1 MSMGGNS
8 VIAQARKE
16 AAQTGYKKVSN
27 LSNFNSANNG
37 LGALHLPELKE

>member
-16 AAQTGYKKVSN
+16 AAEHGYKKVNN
-27 LSNFNSANNG
+27 LSNFNSANSG
-37 LGALHLPELKE
+37 LGALHLPNI